1 MEKVEQGRLNER
13 FVGLE
18 DKRPSEDSLAP
29 CAMSMSMTIFLF
41 ADGTGNS
48 QLRYR
53 KIQVN
58 MLNKAQEMADF
69 VIMNQSS
76 TITSQKYIS
85 GINCSLLL

>member
-1 MEKVEQGRLNER
+1 MLSV
-13 FVGLE
+13 
-18 DKRPSEDSLAP
+18 DDY
-29 CAMSMSMTIFLF
+29 IFLL
-41 ADGTGNS
+41 DGRGNS

-69 VIMNQSS
+69 VIMNQSA

-85 GINCSLLL
+85 GNV